1 MRVQILCEACYLK
14 NIISLL
20 VIQTNQVL
28 LTLLFCIS
36 LFAPFLSNTI
46 AASTLFTAAAQWSA
60 DLPVAQTETASACA
74 QLHLL
79 RNQQ

>member
-1 MRVQILCEACYLK
+1 MRLQILCEACYLK

-46 AASTLFTAAAQWSA
+46 AASTLFTAAAQ
-60 DLPVAQTETASACA
+60 
-74 QLHLL
+74 
-79 RNQQ
+79 